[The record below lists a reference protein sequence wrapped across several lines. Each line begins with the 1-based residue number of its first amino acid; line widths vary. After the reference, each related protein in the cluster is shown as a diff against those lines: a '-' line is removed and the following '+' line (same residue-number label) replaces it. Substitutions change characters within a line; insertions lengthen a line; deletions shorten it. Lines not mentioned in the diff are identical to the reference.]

1 MMESLESYFT
11 FDTLVELLVKNLYY
25 TKFQVNLIQRLKK
38 KKWRRNPFSL
48 KSLEIEKKEKRK
60 KNLNSTIGLPC
71 KKRETRFVPSS
82 SRIL

>member
-38 KKWRRNPFSL
+38 KKN
-48 KSLEIEKKEKRK
+48 EE
-60 KNLNSTIGLPC
+60 
-71 KKRETRFVPSS
+71 ETRF
-82 SRIL
+82 L

>member
-38 KKWRRNPFSL
+38 KMKKKPVFFKIFRNW
-48 KSLEIEKKEKRK
+48 KKGE
-60 KNLNSTIGLPC
+60 
-71 KKRETRFVPSS
+71 KKRERK
-82 SRIL
+82 I

>member
-38 KKWRRNPFSL
+38 KMKKKPVFFKIFRNW
-48 KSLEIEKKEKRK
+48 KKGKEKEK
-60 KNLNSTIGLPC
+60 FKLYNWFTL
-71 KKRETRFVPSS
+71 
-82 SRIL
+82 

>member
-38 KKWRRNPFSL
+38 KN
-48 KSLEIEKKEKRK
+48 EE
-60 KNLNSTIGLPC
+60 
-71 KKRETRFVPSS
+71 ETHF
-82 SRIL
+82 L

>member
-38 KKWRRNPFSL
+38 KN
-48 KSLEIEKKEKRK
+48 EE
-60 KNLNSTIGLPC
+60 
-71 KKRETRFVPSS
+71 ETRF
-82 SRIL
+82 L

>member
-38 KKWRRNPFSL
+38 KK
-48 KSLEIEKKEKRK
+48 
-60 KNLNSTIGLPC
+60 
-71 KKRETRFVPSS
+71 
-82 SRIL
+82 